1 MNDHTRLRD
10 LKMERDR
17 RHDMPAQ
24 REAIGRALVS
34 AYPAG
39 KYGEVPKDMQA
50 LLTRLDCDASDCFN

>member
-1 MNDHTRLRD
+1 
-10 LKMERDR
+10 
-17 RHDMPAQ
+17 MPAQ

-50 LLTRLDCDASDCFN
+50 LLTRLDGDASDCFN